1 MELFKL
7 STPDHAPE
15 GCESLYFR
23 VFNGSLNKKENYY
36 KLSDDAIIATN
47 TYFNIFS
54 SSKYAEYTKAEN
66 ITFTSKVSGKMD
78 VCLHM
83 CTQERDDVIKHVP
96 VASETPV
103 DVSLEFNIKGLSDRE
118 KITCHYVSFESK
130 GSSKIHEFGSYS
142 TDANQDDIRLALA
155 ICTFHREEY
164 VNRTVNAL
172 RGMISDPTYDS
183 EQIDIFIVDNGKTLE
198 KDMFSE
204 PFIHLIPN
212 RNLGGSGGFTRG
224 MIEACEH
231 NATHVL
237 LMDDDIILDPDA
249 VYKTFNLLKIL
260 KEEHKD
266 AFILG
271 GMLDSNAPTTQYEA
285 SSFYNGQF
293 TKRKDNLDL
302 VSEKSLIFNDL
313 FEYANYG
320 AWWYMCMP
328 THICDNNLPLPL
340 FIKMDD
346 VEYGLRTMRDHVVMN
361 GIGIWHE
368 NFDEKRNRVMEN
380 YYHERNSRITESVCK
395 LDVRPFV
402 FSFWHKVLYFIS
414 LSDYVSLYMYTRA
427 IRDYTKGV
435 DFLMNIDEEELHFIL
450 QEKDNSREIYRI
462 SPGEPKALI
471 RKIVTWDFWRVCAKC
486 LKIYIKY
493 LIFRKRIS
501 KEYYNSLDELT
512 KTEKWNNRLGRRPKI
527 EGRDKND

>member
-1 MELFKL
+1 VELFKL
-7 STPDHAPE
+7 STPDHAPD
-15 GCESLYFR
+15 GCESLYYR
-23 VFNGSLNKKENYY
+23 VTGGSLNKKENCYE
-36 KLSDDAIIATN
+36 LSDDTIVATN

-66 ITFTSKVSGKMD
+66 IIFTSDVSGKMD
-78 VCLHM
+78 VCLHV
-83 CTQERDDVIKHVP
+83 CTSEKDEVIEHVP
-96 VASETPV
+96 VDSETPIEV
-103 DVSLEFNIKGLSDRE
+103 FLEFNITSLSDKE
-118 KITCHYVSFESK
+118 KITCHYISFESK

-142 TDANQDDIRLALA
+142 TEAEQCDVRLAIA
-155 ICTFHREEY
+155 MCTFQREEY
-164 VNRTVNAL
+164 VTRTVNAL
-172 RGMISDPTYDS
+172 KNMISDQSYDS
-183 EQIDIFIVDNGKTLE
+183 KQIDIFVVDNGKTLA
-198 KDMFSE
+198 KDMWPE
-204 PFIHLIPN
+204 PYIHLIPN

-237 LMDDDIILDPDA
+237 LMDDDIVLDPNT
-249 VYKTFNLLKIL
+249 VYKTLNILKIL
-260 KEEHKD
+260 KEGHKD

-271 GMLDSNAPTTQYEA
+271 GMLDFSKPTVQYEA

-293 TKRKDNLDL
+293 TNRKGNLDL
-302 VSEKSLIFNDL
+302 VSERSLMFNDL
-313 FEYANYG
+313 YEYANYG

-346 VEYGLRTMRDHVVMN
+346 IEYGLRTMRDHIVMN

-402 FSFWHKVLYFIS
+402 FSFWRKVLYFIS
-414 LSDYVSLYMYTRA
+414 LSDYTSLYMYTRA
-427 IRDYTKGV
+427 IHDYTKGV
-435 DFLMNIDEEELHFIL
+435 DFLMNIDAEELHSFL
-450 QEKDNSREIYRI
+450 REKDTSKEVYRLL
-462 SPGEPKALI
+462 PGEPKTLV
-471 RKIVTWDFWRVCAKC
+471 RKFATWDFWRICAKC
-486 LKIYIKY
+486 LKVYVKY

-501 KEYYNSLDELT
+501 KQYYKRLDELT
-512 KTEKWNNRLGRRPKI
+512 TTEKWNNRLGRQPKI
-527 EGRDKND
+527 EDQNKND

>member
-7 STPDHAPE
+7 STPDYAPE
-15 GCESLYFR
+15 GCESLYYR
-23 VFNGSLNKKENYY
+23 VTDGSLNKNENCYN
-36 KLSDDAIIATN
+36 LSDNAIIKTN

-83 CTQERDDVIKHVP
+83 CTSEKDEVIEHVP
-96 VASETPV
+96 VDSEIPIEI
-103 DVSLEFNIKGLSDRE
+103 SIEFNIKGLSDKE
-118 KITCHYVSFESK
+118 KVTCHYVSFESK

-142 TDANQDDIRLALA
+142 TDADQDDIRLALA

-172 RGMISDPTYDS
+172 KGMISDPSYDS
-183 EQIDIFIVDNGKTLE
+183 RIDIFVVDNGKTIA
-198 KDMFSE
+198 KDTWSE
-204 PFIHLIPN
+204 DYIHLISN

-237 LMDDDIILDPDA
+237 LMDDDITLDPNTI
-249 VYKTFNLLKIL
+249 YKTLNILKIL

-266 AFILG
+266 VFILG
-271 GMLDSNAPTTQYEA
+271 GMLDSNKPTMQYEA
-285 SSFYNGQF
+285 GSLYNGQF
-293 TKRKDNLDL
+293 TKRKGNLDL
-302 VSEKSLIFNDL
+302 TSEKSLIFNDL

-320 AWWYMCMP
+320 AWWYLCMP
-328 THICDNNLPLPL
+328 THVCNDNLPLPL

-346 VEYGLRTMRDHVVMN
+346 VEYGLRTMKDHVVMN

-368 NFDEKRNRVMEN
+368 NFDGKRNRVMEN

-414 LSDYVSLYMYTRA
+414 LSDYTSLYMYTRA
-427 IRDYTKGV
+427 IHDYTKGV
-435 DFLMNIDEEELHFIL
+435 DFLMNIDEEELHSIL
-450 QEKDNSREIYRI
+450 QEKDRPGEVYRI
-462 SPGEPKALI
+462 LPGEPKALV

-486 LKIYIKY
+486 LKVYVKY

-501 KEYYNSLDELT
+501 KEYYNRLDELT
-512 KTEKWNNRLGRRPKI
+512 TTEKWNNRLGRLPKI
-527 EGRDKND
+527 KDQDKND

>member
-1 MELFKL
+1 VELFKL
-7 STPDHAPE
+7 STPDYAPE
-15 GCESLYFR
+15 GCESLYYR
-23 VFNGSLNKKENYY
+23 VAKGSLTKKENNYE
-36 KLSDDAIIATN
+36 LSDGAVVTTN

-54 SSKYAEYTKAEN
+54 SSKYAEYTRAED
-66 ITFTSKVSGKMD
+66 IIFICKVSGKMD
-78 VCLHM
+78 VCMHV
-83 CTQERDDVIKHVP
+83 CTSEKEEIIKHVP
-96 VASETPV
+96 VDSNTPV
-103 DVSLEFNIKGLSDRE
+103 EVSIEFNIRGLSDRE
-118 KITCHYVSFESK
+118 SVTCHYVSFESK
-130 GSSKIHEFGSYS
+130 GTSKIHEFGTYS
-142 TDANQDDIRLALA
+142 ADVEQSDVRLALV

-172 RGMISDPTYDS
+172 KGMISNPTYNS
-183 EQIDIFIVDNGKTLE
+183 EQIDILIVDNGKTIA
-198 KDMFSE
+198 KDKWSE
-204 PFIHLIPN
+204 PYIHLIPN

-231 NATHVL
+231 GATHVL
-237 LMDDDIILDPDA
+237 LMDDDIFLDPNTI
-249 VYKTFNLLKIL
+249 YKTFNILKIL

-271 GMLDSNAPTTQYEA
+271 GMLDSNKPTTQYEA
-285 SSFYNGQF
+285 GSFYNGQF

-302 VSEKSLIFNDL
+302 ISEKSLIFNDL

-346 VEYGLRTMRDHVVMN
+346 VEYGLRTMRDHMVMN

-414 LSDYVSLYMYTRA
+414 LSDYTSLYMYTRA
-427 IRDYTKGV
+427 IHDYTKGV
-435 DFLMNIDEEELHFIL
+435 DFLMNIDEEELHSIL
-450 QEKDNSREIYRI
+450 QEKDRPGEIYRI
-462 SPGEPKALI
+462 SPGEPKAI
-471 RKIVTWDFWRVCAKC
+471 VKKIITWDFWRVCAKC
-486 LKIYIKY
+486 LKVYVKY

-501 KEYYNSLDELT
+501 KEYYNRLDELIT
-512 KTEKWNNRLGRRPKI
+512 TEKWNNRLGRRPKT
-527 EGRDKND
+527 EDQNKND

>member
-15 GCESLYFR
+15 GCESLYYR
-23 VFNGSLNKKENYY
+23 VFGGSLNKKENYY
-36 KLSDDAIIATN
+36 ELSDGAVIATN

-96 VASETPV
+96 VDSEIPIEV
-103 DVSLEFNIKGLSDRE
+103 FIEFNIKGLSDRE

-142 TDANQDDIRLALA
+142 TDVEQSDVRLALA

-164 VNRTVNAL
+164 VDRTVESL
-172 RGMISDPTYDS
+172 KKMISDPSYDS
-183 EQIDIFIVDNGKTLE
+183 KQIDIFIVDNGRTLT
-198 KDMFSE
+198 KDICSE
-204 PFIHLIPN
+204 PYIHLIPN

-231 NATHVL
+231 GATHIL
-237 LMDDDIILDPDA
+237 LMDDDIVLDPNT
-249 VYKTFNLLKIL
+249 VYKTFNILKIL

-271 GMLDSNAPTTQYEA
+271 GMLDSNKPTMQYEA
-285 SSFYNGQF
+285 GSVYNGRF
-293 TKRKDNLDL
+293 TKRKDGLDL
-302 VSEKSLIFNDL
+302 VSERSLLFNDF
-313 FEYANYG
+313 FERTDYG

-328 THICDNNLPLPL
+328 AHICDNNLPLPL

-346 VEYGLRTMRDHVVMN
+346 VEYGLRTMKDHIVMN
-361 GIGIWHE
+361 GVGIWHE
-368 NFDEKRNRVMEN
+368 SFDEKRNRIMEN
-380 YYHERNSRITESVCK
+380 YYHERNFRIVMSIYGLKNYHFFIEY
-395 LDVRPFV
+395 
-402 FSFWHKVLYFIS
+402 WHKIIFHLSSMDLEAIDIYLKGIWDYTTGPKFIS
-414 LSDYVSLYMYTRA
+414 NA
-427 IRDYTKGV
+427 
-435 DFLMNIDEEELHFIL
+435 DEEKLHAEIQKMSTTPYNTSPENL
-450 QEKDNSREIYRI
+450 KSLARNSLR
-462 SPGEPKALI
+462 A
-471 RKIVTWDFWRVCAKC
+471 DFWRTILKC
-486 LKIYIKY
+486 SFFWIKE
-493 LIFRKRIS
+493 IGKRKRVS
-501 KEYYNSLDELT
+501 REYRNEWKNSTTAKWWKEHF
-512 KTEKWNNRLGRRPKI
+512 
-527 EGRDKND
+527 